1 MPSHLIN
8 LRTAT
13 VTNSFYFML
22 YVGAHEYSV
31 NVSESQI
38 YCSGVFSINQNCTHP
53 VYFMRRIF
61 ISVRLSTY
69 MAQSLKEPHTM
80 PCSPATPQLPLR
92 LLLKHEEY
100 Q

>member
-31 NVSESQI
+31 NGSESQI
-38 YCSGVFSINQNCTHP
+38 YCPGVFSINQIVPIRTTLC
-53 VYFMRRIF
+53 VGFSF
-61 ISVRLSTY
+61 LFV
-69 MAQSLKEPHTM
+69 
-80 PCSPATPQLPLR
+80 
-92 LLLKHEEY
+92 
-100 Q
+100 